1 MPRPQSN
8 RPARDP
14 RRARASRGA
23 PIVLLTALLALPG
36 AAAAQEPVATPG
48 LVARFDR
55 PIPALRE
62 PAVLRAPWLAPG
74 LRSEALAAFDRGVA
88 RAVDSARAADDLAWR
103 YQRLYGARTDVA
115 TDSARAE
122 ARGLLGLPVKYADI
136 AFEGQAGVELRT
148 ERFRNE
154 RCDAIQLLDPNS
166 GCNGTWKAPRLDT
179 EFNLR
184 AAGLIGRRVH
194 LNVDYATERE
204 FTANN
209 NIQLYYEGLEDE
221 IIRRVEV
228 GTVTFRPPPTRF
240 LTAAIPSNNFG
251 VNATFD
257 IGPVQLQTLYAS
269 QRGSVANER
278 VYTIGQTTSTP
289 QQRQSRDL
297 DFESGRFYWTVD
309 PAQIATYPAV
319 DILDLAPDVV
329 PASVRPA
336 QVQVYRYRPGT
347 AQGGSTPDIGGILAL
362 GLGEDGIQKV
372 GPLRWELLLQGS
384 DYYLDPS
391 GLWFAL
397 STKLDKN
404 DFLAVSYRT
413 ADGSLVGTLPVTD
426 DPATTDTLRL
436 IVEPLR
442 GPEVPTFRH
451 EMRQV
456 YRVAGSDL
464 DRPSL
469 VVALTVNRSAQ
480 PLSGEGTYLSLL
492 GLATQSNTEE
502 FDRENRLFP
511 RFRDPGAG
519 EILPEAYIVLPHLEP
534 FADATRLLP
543 QERNDSLYRTP
554 LYLMATTQAPPARFT
569 FGLEYLAA
577 GAGDRTTLN
586 LNALQLVEGSEQLLL
601 GGRRLER
608 GVDYSISYELG
619 QVTFLNPDGLF
630 GQGAATITARFEER
644 GAFAVAPQTIYG
656 LAGRYSLG
664 RVGWIDL
671 VGMYQSE
678 QTVFNRPTIGF
689 EPTSNLVGGLS
700 TRLTFQPRG
709 VTRFFNRLTSTPATA
724 PSRLDVSA
732 ELAFSRPDPN
742 RVGVAYLDDFEA
754 DAGFQVSLRETAW
767 RFGSVPQ
774 GADGLADIGFGA
786 AFDPADAVQ
795 LTFQNLIPGPGGG
808 ALELKAQ
815 DIDDRILL
823 SGVGDRPETILY
835 LRFHADTAGGIV
847 QQDNSSRWSQPA
859 RPFRP
864 RWRSIVTPLSLSGL
878 DLSRNE
884 ILEFWVFQSGL
895 READS
900 AGVRLLLD
908 LGSVS
913 EDALA
918 LAPTDF
924 TVAGVD
930 TTYTGR
936 QLVGLGRLDTE
947 RSATGVFNASVDDI
961 GILSDRPDQLT
972 GPEGPVEQPAL
983 CLRELGNVVPVF
995 PWGDLSA
1002 RCSNGNGSLD
1012 TEDLN
1017 NDNLLDARGAN
1028 DNVARWV
1035 VDLRAGNYFV
1045 RDGVTSTDPI
1055 SGLVS
1060 KWSLYRIPIR
1070 LPDHVLGTPN
1080 LRLAQHLRVTVAGPP
1095 DDGGDDISA
1104 RFALARM
1111 RFLGT
1116 SWVRRADQPI
1126 AGISGDLAEPA
1137 GEVAVSVVSTE
1148 DDGYESPPGVGDET
1162 TRKDGSQDT
1171 QGVQINEKSLRI
1183 LGAGLA
1189 AGQRAE
1195 AYFRFPAGPQN
1206 LLKYREMRVWA
1217 RGQGT
1222 GWDEGDFEALVKV
1235 GTDADNFYL
1244 YRARAFTETWVP
1256 EIAIDLD
1263 VWRRLRGET
1272 EGRWLRGEPPSG
1284 AAECGYGDPEA
1295 WVACEGPYLVHVR
1308 DPDVG
1313 PPNLA
1318 AVQEVSAAIW
1328 RASAGTAATGA
1339 ELWIDDIRMA
1349 RPVSE
1354 IGAAYALDAR
1364 LTASDVGD
1372 VAFSLTRQGSQ
1383 FRQIGRDPSYRTT
1396 TNMSVGG
1403 STRLE
1408 RFLPARLG
1416 VAVPLTAAF
1425 TRSVVDPELVTGTDL
1440 RADDLDGLRRPE
1452 AWTAT
1457 FTAAMRRTSRGTT
1470 WLTRGVLDPLSLTG
1484 NYTTGRNSTEL
1495 SAGSASAYQFN
1506 AGYRLLLTRT
1516 GPVLPL
1522 GGVLDALPGWLG
1534 RTEAAEGMRGSRLSL
1549 LPTNLRLTST
1559 LTRNETDR
1567 TSYAVPVER
1576 PDDDLIRPVTSL
1588 SHLWRNAAGLTL
1600 QPVGMLTLN
1609 GDLVSTRDLREYPDS
1624 TTIGRLAGDARKSF
1638 LGMDVG
1644 TERDRML
1651 TTALTLAP
1659 RFTSWLRPRYTSG
1672 SSFVLNRFL
1681 FGRAPVR
1688 VEDDTAGAFLLPQTY
1703 NNSRTRE
1710 LGATVFL
1717 DRLLAGLLGDSSG
1730 VVRSLRGLRP
1740 LDLTTGRTRTSTF
1753 DLATFDPGLGY
1764 QLGLGGLEDFLVQ
1777 EGDTAIGASEIHR
1790 ATMTLG
1796 ADLPLGFSVS
1806 LSYSDIETD
1815 RHQRVGDEF
1824 QVTSVQTT
1832 EWPIGTVR
1840 FTRTFRRGPLA
1851 QLVLGATVRD
1861 REGVTRLPVLT
1872 GAAARQATISEAW
1885 TRDLQAGFR
1894 NGLVIRFGYNT
1905 TDQETE
1911 SNGNLTVLDNDEVVG
1926 TLNYAFRL
1934 PEGISRSRRVIRATA
1949 TGRLANNTSCL
1960 DRPTTDGCEVITDF
1974 YRRDVLVTLDTDL
1987 GRIMTGSLQ
1996 GNWSI
2001 NDAKHLNRRTNQL
2014 ILTAGFSL
2022 SLFAGDFR

>member
-1 MPRPQSN
+1 
-8 RPARDP
+8 
-14 RRARASRGA
+14 
-23 PIVLLTALLALPG
+23 V
-36 AAAAQEPVATPG
+36 AQEQAATPG
-48 LVARFDR
+48 FVATFGR
-55 PIPALRE
+55 PLPRLRE

-74 LRSEALAAFDRGVA
+74 LRSEALATFDAEVA
-88 RAVDSARAADDLAWR
+88 RAVDSARAADELAWR
-103 YQRLYGARTDVA
+103 FQRLYGARADVG
-115 TDSARAE
+115 TDSARVQ

-166 GCNGTWKAPRLDT
+166 GCDGSWKAPRLDT

-221 IIRRVEV
+221 IVRRVEV

-257 IGPVQLQTLYAS
+257 LGPVQLQTLYAS

-278 VYTIGQTTSTP
+278 VYTIGQTTSSP
-289 QQRQSRDL
+289 QQRQSRDV
-297 DFESGRFYWTVD
+297 DFESGRFFWTVD
-309 PAQIATYPAV
+309 PIQLAGYPAV
-319 DILDLAPDVV
+319 DILAVGPEAV
-329 PASVRPA
+329 PPSVRPT

-347 AQGGSTPDIGGILAL
+347 SQGGSTPDIGGILAL
-362 GLGEDGIQKV
+362 GLGEDGTQKV

-397 STKLDKN
+397 STKLDKG

-413 ADGSLVGTLPVTD
+413 ADGTVVGTLPVTD

-469 VVALTVNRSAQ
+469 TVALTVNRSAQ

-511 RFRDPGAG
+511 RLRDPGAA
-519 EILPEAYIVLPHLEP
+519 EILPEAYIVLPHLQP

-554 LYLMATTQAPPARFT
+554 LYLISTTQAPPARFT

-608 GVDYSISYELG
+608 GVDYSIAYELG
-619 QVTFLNPDGLF
+619 QVTFLNPDALF
-630 GQGAATITARFEER
+630 GQGAASITARFEER

-664 RVGWIDL
+664 RIGWIDL

-700 TRLTFQPRG
+700 TRLNFQPRG
-709 VTRFFNRLTSTPATA
+709 VTSFLNRLTSTPATA
-724 PSRLDVSA
+724 PSRLDLSA
-732 ELAFSRPDPN
+732 EVAFSRPDPN
-742 RVGVAYLDDFEA
+742 RVGVAYLDDFES
-754 DAGFQVSLRETAW
+754 DAGFQVSLRETVW

-774 GADGLADIGFGA
+774 SADGLADIGFGA
-786 AFDPADAVQ
+786 GFDPADAVQ
-795 LTFQNLIPGPGGG
+795 LTWQNLIPGPGGG

-815 DIDDRILL
+815 DIDDRIRL
-823 SGVGDRPETILY
+823 SGVGDRAETILY

-847 QQDNSSRWSQPA
+847 QRDNSSRWSQPA

-864 RWRSIVTPLSLSGL
+864 RWRSIVTPLSVNGL

-884 ILEFWVFQSGL
+884 FLEFWVFQSGL

-900 AGVRLLLD
+900 AGVRLVFD
-908 LGSVS
+908 VGTVS

-924 TVAGVD
+924 AVAGLD

-936 QLVGLGRLDTE
+936 QLVGPGRLDTE
-947 RSATGVFNASVDDI
+947 RSATGVFNAAVDDI

-972 GPEGPVEQPAL
+972 GPDGPVDRPAL
-983 CLRELGNVVPVF
+983 CLRELGTAVPVF

-1002 RCSNGNGSLD
+1002 RCSNGNGTLD

-1017 NDNLLDARGAN
+1017 NDNLLDARGPN

-1035 VDLRAGNYFV
+1035 VDLRDGRYFV
-1045 RDGVTSTDPI
+1045 RDGVTSTDQN
-1055 SGLVS
+1055 GHVA

-1070 LPDHVLGTPN
+1070 APDHVLGTPN
-1080 LRLAQHLRVTVAGPP
+1080 LRLVQHLRVTVAGPP
-1095 DDGGDDISA
+1095 DDGGDDVAA
-1104 RFALARM
+1104 RFAIARM
-1111 RFLGT
+1111 RILGT

-1126 AGISGDLAEPA
+1126 AGISGDLPEPA
-1137 GEVAVSVVSTE
+1137 GEVTASVISTE
-1148 DDGYESPPGVGDET
+1148 DDGYESPPGVVDAT

-1183 LGAGLA
+1183 IGTGLA

-1244 YRARAFTETWVP
+1244 YRTRAFTDTWEP

-1284 AAECGYGDPEA
+1284 AAECGFGDPEA
-1295 WVACEGPYLVHVR
+1295 WVACEGPYVVHVR

-1339 ELWIDDIRMA
+1339 ELWVDDIRMA
-1349 RPVSE
+1349 RPIAEVGS
-1354 IGAAYALDAR
+1354 AYALDAR

-1372 VAFSLTRQGSQ
+1372 LGFSLTRQGSQ
-1383 FRQIGRDPSYRTT
+1383 FRQIGRDPSYRST
-1396 TNMSVGG
+1396 TNLSVGG

-1408 RFLPARLG
+1408 RFLPASLG
-1416 VAVPLTAAF
+1416 VALPVTASY
-1425 TRSVVDPELVTGTDL
+1425 TRAVVNPELVTGTDL
-1440 RADDLDGLRRPE
+1440 RASDLEGLRRPE
-1452 AWTAT
+1452 AWTTT
-1457 FTAAMRRTSRGTT
+1457 FTAAVRRTSRGTS
-1470 WLTRGVLDPLSLTG
+1470 WLTRGLVDPVSLTG
-1484 NYTTGRNSTEL
+1484 NYTTGRSATEL
-1495 SAGSASAYQFN
+1495 SDGSSSAYQFN
-1506 AGYRLLLTRT
+1506 AAYRLQLPRT
-1516 GPVLPL
+1516 GPLLPL
-1522 GGVLDALPGWLG
+1522 GGLVDALPGWLG
-1534 RTEAAEGMRGSRLSL
+1534 RTEAARGMRGSRLSL
-1549 LPTNLRLTST
+1549 APTNVRLASA
-1559 LTRNETDR
+1559 LSRNETDR
-1567 TSYAVPVER
+1567 TSYAAPVER
-1576 PDDDLIRPVTSL
+1576 PDDGLIRPVTSL
-1588 SHLWRNAAGLTL
+1588 THLWRNSAGLTL

-1609 GDLVSTRDLREYPDS
+1609 GDLVSTRDLRQYPDS
-1624 TTIGRLAGDARKSF
+1624 TTIGRLAGESRKGL

-1644 TERDRML
+1644 TERDRTL
-1651 TTALTLAP
+1651 TTSLALAP
-1659 RFTSWLRPRYTSG
+1659 RFTSWLRPRFTTT
-1672 SSFVLNRFL
+1672 SSFVLNRYL

-1688 VEDDTAGAFLLPQTY
+1688 AEEDTAGAFLLPQTY

-1710 LGATVFL
+1710 LGATVSL
-1717 DRLLAGLLGDSSG
+1717 ERLLAGVLGDSSR
-1730 VVRSLRGLRP
+1730 VVRSLKGLRP
-1740 LDLTTGRTRTSTF
+1740 LDLTTARTRTSTF

-1764 QLGLGGLEDFLVQ
+1764 QLGFGGLGDFLSQ
-1777 EGDTAIGASEIHR
+1777 EGETAIGAAEINR
-1790 ATMTLG
+1790 AAMTLG
-1796 ADLPLGFSVS
+1796 ADLPLGISVS

-1815 RHQRVGDEF
+1815 RHQRVGDGF
-1824 QVTSVQTT
+1824 QVASVQTT

-1840 FTRTFRRGPLA
+1840 LSRSFRRGPLA
-1851 QLVLGATVRD
+1851 QLVVGATVRD
-1861 REGVTRLPVLT
+1861 REGVTRLPVVG
-1872 GAAARQATISEAW
+1872 GAAARQATLSEAW

-1894 NGLVIRFGYNT
+1894 NGLVVRLGYNT

-1911 SNGNLTVLDNDEVVG
+1911 SNGNLTVLDNDELVG
-1926 TLNYAFRL
+1926 TLNYSFRL
-1934 PEGISRSRRVIRATA
+1934 PEGISRSRRVIRLTT

-1960 DRPTTDGCEVITDF
+1960 DRPTTEGCEVITDF

>member
-1 MPRPQSN
+1 MSRSQSN
-8 RPARDP
+8 RPARGP
-14 RRARASRGA
+14 YLVRAVRGA
-23 PIVLLTALLALPG
+23 CPLVAALFLALPG
-36 AAAAQEPVATPG
+36 AALGQQPEGPGYVATFG
-48 LVARFDR
+48 R
-55 PIPALRE
+55 PLPRLRE
-62 PAVLRAPWLAPG
+62 PAVLRSPWYAPG
-74 LRSEALAAFDRGVA
+74 LRSRALEAFDRGLA
-88 RAVDSARAADDLAWR
+88 RAVDSARAADELAWTF
-103 YQRLYGARTDVA
+103 QRLYGARTDVA

-136 AFEGQAGVELRT
+136 AFEGQAAVELRT

-154 RCDAIQLLDPNS
+154 RCDAVQLLDPNS
-166 GCNGTWKAPRLDT
+166 GCEGTWKAPRLET

-209 NIQLYYEGLEDE
+209 NIQVYYEGLEDE
-221 IIRRVEV
+221 VIRRVEV

-240 LTAAIPSNNFG
+240 LTAAIPTNNFG

-257 IGPVQLQTLYAS
+257 VGPVQLQALYAS

-278 VYTIGQTTSTP
+278 VYTIGQVSSSP
-289 QQRQSRDL
+289 QERQSRDL

-309 PAQIATYPAV
+309 PTQLGGFPAV
-319 DILDLAPDVV
+319 DILNLDAETVAP
-329 PASVRPA
+329 AVRPA

-347 AQGGSTPDIGGILAL
+347 SQGGSTPDIGGILAL
-362 GLGEDGIQKV
+362 GLSADESQKV

-391 GLWFAL
+391 GLWVAL
-397 STKLDKN
+397 TTKLDRG

-413 ADGSLVGTLPVTD
+413 ATGTLVGTMPVTD

-436 IVEPLR
+436 LVEPQR
-442 GPEVPTFRH
+442 GPEAFTFRH

-464 DRPSL
+464 NRPSL
-469 VVALTVNRSAQ
+469 TVALTVNRSAQ
-480 PLSGEGTYLSLL
+480 PLSGTGTYLALL
-492 GLATQSNTEE
+492 GLATESNTEE

-511 RFRDPGAG
+511 RIRDPGAA
-519 EILPEAYIVLPHLEP
+519 EILSEAYIVLPHLQP

-554 LYLMATTQAPPARFT
+554 LYLIQTTQAPPARFT

-586 LNALQLVEGSEQLLL
+586 LNALQLVEGSEQLFL

-630 GQGAATITARFEER
+630 GQGSATVTARFEER

-664 RVGWIDL
+664 RVGWVDL

-689 EPTSNLVGGLS
+689 EPTSNLVAGVS
-700 TRLTFQPRG
+700 TRLTFQPSA
-709 VTRFFNRLTSTPATA
+709 VTRLLNGLTSTPATA
-724 PSRLDVSA
+724 PSRLDINA

-754 DAGFQVSLRETAW
+754 DAGFQVSLRETVW
-767 RFGSVPQ
+767 GFGSVPQ
-774 GADGLADIGFGA
+774 APDGLEDIGFAGGL
-786 AFDPADAVQ
+786 DPADAVQ
-795 LTFQNLIPGPGGG
+795 LTWQNLIPGVGGG

-815 DIDDRILL
+815 DIDDRIRLT
-823 SGVGDRPETILY
+823 GVGDRAETVLY

-847 QQDNSSRWSQPA
+847 QTDNSSRWTQPA
-859 RPFRP
+859 RPLRP
-864 RWRSIVTPLSLSGL
+864 RWRSMVTPLSLNGL

-884 ILEFWVFQSGL
+884 FLEFWVFQSGA

-900 AGVRLLLD
+900 AGVRLVFD

-924 TVAGVD
+924 TVSGAD

-936 QLVGLGRLDTE
+936 QAVGPGRLDTE
-947 RSATGVFNASVDDI
+947 RSSTGVFNASVDDI
-961 GILSDRPDQLT
+961 GILSDRPDQLV
-972 GPEGPVEQPAL
+972 GPAGPVDQLAL
-983 CLRELGNVVPVF
+983 CVRVLSNAVPVF

-1002 RCSNGNGSLD
+1002 RCSNGNGTLD

-1017 NDNLLDARGAN
+1017 NDNLLDARGPN

-1035 VDLRAGNYFV
+1035 VDLADGRYFV
-1045 RDGVTSTDPI
+1045 RDGVTSTDPN
-1055 SGLVS
+1055 GNVAR
-1060 KWSLYRIPIR
+1060 WSLYRVPIR
-1070 LPDHVLGTPN
+1070 LPDHVIGTPN
-1080 LRLAQHLRVTVAGPP
+1080 LRLVQHLRVTVAGPP
-1095 DDGGDDISA
+1095 DDGGDDVAA

-1126 AGISGDLAEPA
+1126 AGISGSLPEPT
-1137 GEVAVSVVSTE
+1137 GEVAASVISTE
-1148 DDGYESPPGVGDET
+1148 DDGYESPPGVGDES

-1183 LGAGLA
+1183 LAGGLA

-1195 AYFRFPAGPQN
+1195 AYVRFPAGPQN
-1206 LLKYREMRVWA
+1206 LLKYGEMRVWA
-1217 RGQGT
+1217 RGRGT

-1244 YRARAFTETWVP
+1244 YRARASTATWVP
-1256 EIAIDLD
+1256 ELVIDLD

-1284 AAECGYGDPEA
+1284 AAACGWGDPEA
-1295 WVACEGPYLVHVR
+1295 YVACEGPYVVHVR

-1318 AVQEVSAAIW
+1318 AVQELSAAIW
-1328 RASAGTAATGA
+1328 RASAGTAATTA

-1349 RPVSE
+1349 RPLADVGS
-1354 IGAAYALDAR
+1354 AYALDAR

-1383 FRQIGRDPSYRTT
+1383 FRQIGRDPSYRDA
-1396 TNMSVGG
+1396 TNMSLGA

-1408 RFLPARLG
+1408 RFLPARAGLALP
-1416 VAVPLTAAF
+1416 VTAVYSRA
-1425 TRSVVDPELVTGTDL
+1425 VVDPELVTGTDL
-1440 RADDLDGLRRPE
+1440 RASDLDGLRRPE
-1452 AWTAT
+1452 AWTAS
-1457 FTAAMRRTSRGTT
+1457 FTAAVRRTTRGRGWLSRGFA
-1470 WLTRGVLDPLSLTG
+1470 DPLALSA
-1484 NYTTGRNSTEL
+1484 NYTTGANTTEL
-1495 SAGSASAYQFN
+1495 SEGSASAYQLN
-1506 AGYRLLLTRT
+1506 ATYRLQLDRA
-1516 GPVLPL
+1516 GPALPL

-1534 RTEAAEGMRGSRLSL
+1534 ESEAAQGMRGSRLAL
-1549 LPTNLRLTST
+1549 APTSLRLSSS
-1559 LTRNETDR
+1559 LSRNETDR
-1567 TSYAVPVER
+1567 TSFAVPVER
-1576 PDDDLIRPVTSL
+1576 PDDGLIQPVTSL
-1588 SHLWRNAAGLTL
+1588 NHLWRNAAGLTL

-1609 GDLVSTRDLREYPDS
+1609 ADLVSTRDLREYPDS
-1624 TTIGRLAGDARKSF
+1624 TTIGRLAGESRESF

-1644 TERDRML
+1644 TERDRTL
-1651 TTALTLAP
+1651 TTALSLAP
-1659 RFTSWLRPRYTSG
+1659 RLTSWLRPRYSTG
-1672 SSFVLNRFL
+1672 SSFVLNRYL
-1681 FGRAPVR
+1681 FGRPPVR
-1688 VEDDTAGAFLLPQTY
+1688 EEDDTAGAFLLPQTY

-1710 LGATVFL
+1710 LGATVAV
-1717 DRLLAGLLGDSSG
+1717 DRLAARLLGDSSG
-1730 VVRSLRGLRP
+1730 VTRALRGFRP
-1740 LDLTTGRTRTSTF
+1740 VDVLTARTRTSTY

-1764 QLGLGGLEDFLVQ
+1764 QLALGGLDDFLSQ
-1777 EGDTAIGASEIHR
+1777 EGEPAIGASDIGR
-1790 ATMTLG
+1790 ASVTLG
-1796 ADLPLGFSVS
+1796 ADLPLGLSVS

-1824 QVTSVQTT
+1824 QVTTIETT

-1840 FTRTFRRGPLA
+1840 FTRAFRGGPLA

-1861 REGVTRLPVLT
+1861 REGVTRLPT
-1872 GAAARQATISEAW
+1872 AAGAARQAVVSEAW

-1894 NGLVIRFGYNT
+1894 NGLVMRFGYNT

-1911 SNGNLTVLDNDEVVG
+1911 SNGNVTVLDNDEFVA
-1926 TLNYAFRL
+1926 TLNYSFRL
-1934 PEGISRSRRVIRATA
+1934 PQGLSRSRRVIRANA

-1960 DRPTTDGCEVITDF
+1960 DRPTTDACEVVTDF

-1996 GNWSI
+1996 ANWSI
-2001 NDAKHLNRRTNQL
+2001 NDSKHLNRRTNQL
-2014 ILTAGFSL
+2014 ILTAGFTL